1 MLIQIEKWSPA
12 ELTIAPVDAPC
23 FGLQAVTNITVS
35 LNLTARGRRY
45 LGIAD
50 LAVMLREFIQQG
62 FISEES
68 LRQPFGIIQSFNRK
82 DILNVLEFVLELG
95 KLRRQR
101 TRGLLGDFVWL
112 NTNRVDF
119 GMEISSPRGVRFAA
133 VVTSRV
139 LPDTLSRNA
148 SLSFSVWKPSR
159 S

>member
-1 MLIQIEKWSPA
+1 
-12 ELTIAPVDAPC
+12 
-23 FGLQAVTNITVS
+23 
-35 LNLTARGRRY
+35 
-45 LGIAD
+45 
-50 LAVMLREFIQQG
+50 MLREFIQQG

-119 GMEISSPRGVRFAA
+119 GMEISRRE
-133 VVTSRV
+133 
-139 LPDTLSRNA
+139 
-148 SLSFSVWKPSR
+148 
-159 S
+159 